1 MSKYMVYG
9 RRPEIKPRP
18 WKVHPIWRGIG
29 CVMILLI
36 PLMSYAGAILLIQA
50 NIDQRWI
57 PLPVEFVRPMR
68 LPYLGVVPHLLA
80 TVVVTI
86 LLMMIGFAVIIAFYA
101 MMYRFMGPPAL
112 GPLDAPPEKPTR
124 KRSKRG

>member
-9 RRPEIKPRP
+9 RRPEKKPRP

-29 CVMILLI
+29 CVMIILI

-50 NIDQRWI
+50 NFAKRWI
-57 PLPVEFVRPMR
+57 PLPVEFARSVRI
-68 LPYLGVVPHLLA
+68 LYLGVVPHLLA

-86 LLMMIGFAVIIAFYA
+86 LLMMVGFAAIMAFYG

-112 GPLDAPPEKPTR
+112 GPLDAPPESPTR
-124 KRSKRG
+124 KRTKRG